1 MFAAYALHAE
11 ICKVLTDPKRLMIID
26 ALRAGE
32 RSVGELAERVGMR
45 LPNASQHLAVLR
57 RAGLIDARREATTV
71 YYRLAEPRI
80 VDACDQ
86 IHDIVR
92 NRLGRAPRLAARSR
106 ARARAAIRREG
117 RLT

>member
-1 MFAAYALHAE
+1 MLAAYALHAE

-26 ALRAGE
+26 ALRTGE

-45 LPNASQHLAVLR
+45 LPNASQHLAILR
-57 RAGLIDARREATTV
+57 RVGLIDGRREATTV

-80 VDACDQ
+80 VEACDQ

-92 NRLGRAPRLAARSR
+92 SRLGGAPRLGTR
-106 ARARAAIRREG
+106 ARHRRAAIRREG
-117 RLT
+117 QPR